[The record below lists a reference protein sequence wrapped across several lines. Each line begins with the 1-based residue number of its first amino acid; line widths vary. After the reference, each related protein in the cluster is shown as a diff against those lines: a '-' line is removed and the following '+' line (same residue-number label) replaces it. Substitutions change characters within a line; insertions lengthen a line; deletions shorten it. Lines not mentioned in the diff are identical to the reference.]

1 MKTVAFCFTLVLA
14 VSTATFLERGVAP
27 DVTATEVK
35 SGFVVI
41 QAFNSPGVVCDEGK
55 GAAAAEIG
63 CGGKSFKS
71 VSAGEDT
78 YSLLQDMGIEFGI
91 KLNCDGAADWS
102 GCQSDG
108 MGAPTVCS
116 AFVGCA

>member
-1 MKTVAFCFTLVLA
+1 MLT
-14 VSTATFLERGVAP
+14 GVAP

-63 CGGKSFKS
+63 CGGYVNIFYSRSILNYFSFFTCMS
-71 VSAGEDT
+71 SILILCI
-78 YSLLQDMGIEFGI
+78 SRF
-91 KLNCDGAADWS
+91 
-102 GCQSDG
+102 
-108 MGAPTVCS
+108 
-116 AFVGCA
+116 

>member
-1 MKTVAFCFTLVLA
+1 MKIVALCFTLVLA
-14 VSTATFLERGVAP
+14 VSTATLLKKAAAP

-35 SGFVVI
+35 SGFVLI
-41 QAFNSPGVVCDEGK
+41 QAYNSPGVVCDEGK

-71 VSAGEDT
+71 VSAGGDT
-78 YSLLQDMGIEFGI
+78 DSLLQDMGVEFGI

-102 GCQSDG
+102 GCQNDG
-108 MGAPTVCS
+108 MGSPNICS